1 MYSNSA
7 SAVVRGLL
15 ITVLVMLSACA
26 DDPGSPEQQVRDALQ
41 AMETAVEEGSIKDAA
56 ALLHA
61 DYRDS
66 LHSRKREAVASLF
79 AYLRRH
85 RSIHLFT
92 VVRSVDLAADAR
104 HAEVVAY
111 VAMGGVPM
119 DSVETAV
126 SVKADLYRF
135 DVQLVQGEDDWLIT
149 RARWQR
155 APAELFAR

>member
-1 MYSNSA
+1 MPIIAIHCIAANARRWRPCLPTCGATAA
-7 SAVVRGLL
+7 SIFSR
-15 ITVLVMLSACA
+15 LSA
-26 DDPGSPEQQVRDALQ
+26 P
-41 AMETAVEEGSIKDAA
+41 SIW
-56 ALLHA
+56 
-61 DYRDS
+61 
-66 LHSRKREAVASLF
+66 
-79 AYLRRH
+79 LRTH
-85 RSIHLFT
+85 
-92 VVRSVDLAADAR
+92 R

-155 APAELFAR
+155 APAELFAL